1 MENEVIDVQ
10 PAEKTAPSS
19 SDVDQTAE
27 VSQPETEEVNKVPYD
42 RFKEVVE
49 QRNKYKELLAVQAS
63 QPTIEEQAKSIQAE
77 TGASYDDAI
86 RIVQAEAKKVV
97 SSEIDSLKRQ
107 MDLDRTAT
115 KYSDFYQH
123 ADLIKQKIQENP
135 RLSWEDAYKLAKFDI
150 NAVQAKE
157 AGKQEAYRK
166 IEQKR
171 AASVEP
177 ATKSKPAG
185 GSSGEI
191 DPLAKGP
198 DGKFLYSTKELEDIL
213 PKT

>member
-1 MENEVIDVQ
+1 MDNETIDVQ
-10 PAEKTAPSS
+10 PVEETTPSPS
-19 SDVDQTAE
+19 EETQTAE
-27 VSQPETEEVNKVPYD
+27 APQEAEVKQVPYD

-49 QRNKYKELLAVQAS
+49 QRNKYKELLAVQAN
-63 QPTIEEQAKSIQAE
+63 PTTEEQVKTVQAE
-77 TGASYDDAI
+77 TGASYEEAI
-86 RIVQAEAKKVV
+86 KIVEATATKVV
-97 SSEIDSLKRQ
+97 SKEIDSLKRQ

-135 RLSWEDAYKLAKFDI
+135 RLGWEDAYKLAKFDI

-166 IEQKR
+166 NEQKK
-171 AASVEP
+171 AASVES
-177 ATKSKPAG
+177 ATKAKPAS
-185 GSSGEI
+185 GSAGEI

>member
-1 MENEVIDVQ
+1 MDNETIDVQ
-10 PAEKTAPSS
+10 PVEETTPSPS
-19 SDVDQTAE
+19 EETQTAE
-27 VSQPETEEVNKVPYD
+27 APQEAEVKQVPYD

-49 QRNKYKELLAVQAS
+49 QRNKYKELLAVQAN
-63 QPTIEEQAKSIQAE
+63 PTTEEQVKTVQAE
-77 TGASYDDAI
+77 TGASYEEAI
-86 RIVQAEAKKVV
+86 KIVEATATKVV
-97 SSEIDSLKRQ
+97 SKEIDSLKRQ

-135 RLSWEDAYKLAKFDI
+135 RLGWEDAYKLAKFDI

-166 IEQKR
+166 IEQKK
-171 AASVEP
+171 AASVES
-177 ATKSKPAG
+177 ATKSKPAS
-185 GSSGEI
+185 GSAGEI